1 MKGVIDFCFK
11 DNQGRYLKITKY
23 GGTWVNITNKLNVL
37 FDKKYL
43 KLAINYVLH
52 HSFSNLG
59 NLAFH
64 QTISIPMGSDPVLF
78 MADLFFSWKNL
89 SECCKLSRG
98 TY

>member
-1 MKGVIDFCFK
+1 MKGVMDYCFK
-11 DNQGRYLKITKY
+11 DNQGKYIKITKY
-23 GGTWVNITNKLNVL
+23 GGPGVNITNKHNL

-52 HSFSNLG
+52 QSFSNVG

-64 QTISIPMGSDPVLF
+64 QTISIPMESDPVLF
-78 MADLFFSWKNL
+78 IADLFFSWKNL